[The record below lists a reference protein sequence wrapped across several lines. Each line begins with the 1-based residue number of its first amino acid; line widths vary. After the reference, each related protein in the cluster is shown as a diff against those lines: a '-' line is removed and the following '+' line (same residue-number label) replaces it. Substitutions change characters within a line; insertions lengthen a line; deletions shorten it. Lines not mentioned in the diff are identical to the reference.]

1 MTAHLAASLDHPDMR
16 RWQPAVASADAALL
30 PERELL
36 ARRANDL
43 ARNSG
48 VAEGALQTVTDNVI
62 GVGLRLCSV
71 PDYRLLGKSKEWAE
85 EWSTHVE
92 SLWRTWAES
101 FDCDAARSLDFTGLT
116 VQIFRSGW
124 LNGEGLALPLWLP
137 REDSRFALRLQV
149 IDPDRLSNP
158 QSRMDGPRMRGG
170 VEIDE
175 YGAPVAYHIRKAHP
189 GDRAF
194 AAAEDM
200 MTWQRIPAFAAWGRR
215 RVLHV
220 HDRERAG
227 QNRGKPSLTSVMRQF
242 KVLNTFT
249 DAELKASVVNA
260 KVAMV
265 TKSNLSQESV
275 AELLASDS
283 EAREKYEQA
292 LTERGLST
300 ISMEDGQIIPLAL
313 GEDLA
318 GFTPG
323 RPSESFDPFVTTIFR
338 HIATGLNIPYE
349 LLMKDFSRTTYSS
362 ARAALIEAWRFFRG
376 RRQWISTYF
385 AKPVFELWLEEA
397 VHLGLVEAPDFYANR
412 AAYCRCRWIGPG
424 RGWIDPTKEADAAK
438 IRLDA
443 NLSTLEAEC
452 AEQGLDWE
460 EVLEQRRAEKQR
472 MDELGLTPAIA
483 VPPAAQRDYPSDRE
497 PEPKKNPDEDKPEA
511 QPITVNSTAAP
522 ISVHLNMPQPA
533 PRATRMSFQ
542 RQPDGSLVMSE
553 VEDGADDE
561 AE

>member
-16 RWQPAVASADAALL
+16 RWQPTVMSADAALL

-48 VAEGALQTVTDNVI
+48 VAEGALQTVTDNVV
-62 GVGLRLCSV
+62 GPGLRLVSA
-71 PDYRLLGKSKEWAE
+71 PDYRMLGRSKEWAE
-85 EWSTHVE
+85 EWSTQVE
-92 SLWRTWAES
+92 GLWRTWADS
-101 FDCDAARSLDFTGLT
+101 FDCDAARSLDFSGLT
-116 VQIFRSGW
+116 VQVFRSGW

-137 REDSRFALRLQV
+137 RGDSRFALRVQV

-158 QSRMDGPRMRGG
+158 TGRMDGPNLRGG
-170 VEIDE
+170 IEIDD

-189 GDRAF
+189 GDKALAS
-194 AAAEDM
+194 AADLM
-200 MTWQRIPAFAAWGRR
+200 SWQRVPAFAAWGRR
-215 RVLHV
+215 RVIHV

-242 KVLNTFT
+242 KVLNDFT
-249 DAELKASVVNA
+249 NAELKAAVVNA

-265 TKSNLSQESV
+265 TKSNLSQEAV
-275 AELLASDS
+275 AELLGSDA
-283 EAREKYEQA
+283 EARAKYEQA
-292 LTERGLST
+292 LSERGLST

-318 GFTPG
+318 GFSPS
-323 RPSESFDPFVTTIFR
+323 RPSDSFDPFVTAIFR

-397 VHLGLVEAPDFYANR
+397 VHLGLIEAPDFYANR
-412 AAYCRCRWIGPG
+412 AAYCRCRWIGAG
-424 RGWIDPTKEADAAK
+424 RGWIDPVKEADAAK
-438 IRLDA
+438 IRMEA
-443 NLSTLEAEC
+443 GLSTLEAEC

-460 EVLEQRRAEKQR
+460 EVLEQRAAEKKR
-472 MDELGLTPAIA
+472 MDELGLSPAA
-483 VPPAAQRDYPSDRE
+483 PVPPAGQRDYPSDKE
-497 PEPKKNPDEDKPEA
+497 QSPVKPGENKGGDRPA
-511 QPITVNSTAAP
+511 PAAP
-522 ISVHLNMPQPA
+522 
-533 PRATRMSFQ
+533 
-542 RQPDGSLVMSE
+542 D
-553 VEDGADDE
+553 
-561 AE
+561 